1 MTRCGS
7 NILQIL
13 DPAKPS
19 PDMCRTWLV
28 ERVQESTFSTIEYAI
43 AWRHDLPVQHVD
55 ASPSEH
61 AEGGYSPTECVQ
73 GNGCS
78 VAWQRIPRR
87 SRCAVPRHGHTE
99 MHDCPYNGWMP
110 EREPNAWIPHPLRR
124 LGGLAL
130 TLALNR
136 LVALDPDARAAID
149 KLEGRRIGVHLK
161 GPGIAFSIAARNG
174 TLQIEPPPGAGDDG
188 SANDF
193 AVNAT
198 PGSLL
203 AMALGRGDGARPAG
217 KVEIA
222 GDAELA
228 HRVQQMARDYKP
240 DFEAAFAGVFGD
252 VAGTAIAR
260 ALHDAAKWTGKGARH
275 FRDDAVDWLR
285 EEARLTVPSSEMN
298 TFLDDVDALH
308 ERAERLAARVA
319 RLGDS
324 RP

>member
-1 MTRCGS
+1 MS
-7 NILQIL
+7 
-13 DPAKPS
+13 A
-19 PDMCRTWLV
+19 
-28 ERVQESTFSTIEYAI
+28 AI
-43 AWRHDLPVQHVD
+43 RHD
-55 ASPSEH
+55 
-61 AEGGYSPTECVQ
+61 
-73 GNGCS
+73 
-78 VAWQRIPRR
+78 R
-87 SRCAVPRHGHTE
+87 
-99 MHDCPYNGWMP
+99 PYNDRMP

-161 GPGIAFSIAARNG
+161 GPEIAFSIAARNG

-193 AVNAT
+193 EVNAT

-203 AMALGRGDGARPAG
+203 AMAIGRGDGARPAG
-217 KVEIA
+217 KVDIA

-228 HRVQQMARDYKP
+228 HRVQQLARDYKP
-240 DFEAAFAGVFGD
+240 DFEAAFAGVFGE

-260 ALHDAAKWTGKGARH
+260 ALHDAAKWTGDGARH
-275 FRDDAVDWLR
+275 FRDDTVDWLR
-285 EEARLTVPSSEMN
+285 DEARLTVPPAEMN
-298 TFLDDVDALH
+298 AFLDDVDALR
-308 ERAERLAARVA
+308 ERAERLVARVA

-324 RP
+324 